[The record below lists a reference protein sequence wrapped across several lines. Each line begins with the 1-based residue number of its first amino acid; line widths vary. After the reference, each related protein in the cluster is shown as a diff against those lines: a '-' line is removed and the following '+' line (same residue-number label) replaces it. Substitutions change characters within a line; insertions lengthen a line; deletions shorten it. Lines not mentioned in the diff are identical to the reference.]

1 RHSLLPRPRRISRKV
16 KLPRPTEK
24 LAECVWLPRIL
35 AKARQL
41 QGDFLPPDYE
51 ASFCN
56 PKGVDGVFLGHF
68 GLNRDDI
75 LSAAAL
81 TNDKAAEWFLSRT
94 SAERIVQW
102 NHTALS
108 LGRPG
113 YPMAERF
120 PVALATTY
128 KNVDSRGLTTVF
140 EVLEADERD
149 G

>member
-1 RHSLLPRPRRISRKV
+1 M
-16 KLPRPTEK
+16 KLPSPTEE
-24 LAECVWLPRIL
+24 LAGVVWLPRIL

-41 QGDFLPPDYE
+41 QGGVLQEDYA

-56 PKGVDGVFLGHF
+56 PKGVDGVFLAHF
-68 GLNRDDI
+68 GLSREAI

-81 TNDKAAEWFLSRT
+81 TNAKAAERFLSRT
-94 SAERIVQW
+94 TTEQRAHW
-102 NHTALS
+102 NHTALN

-128 KNVDSRGLTTVF
+128 KNVDARGFSTVF
-140 EVLEADERD
+140 EVLEADEKD
-149 G
+149 S